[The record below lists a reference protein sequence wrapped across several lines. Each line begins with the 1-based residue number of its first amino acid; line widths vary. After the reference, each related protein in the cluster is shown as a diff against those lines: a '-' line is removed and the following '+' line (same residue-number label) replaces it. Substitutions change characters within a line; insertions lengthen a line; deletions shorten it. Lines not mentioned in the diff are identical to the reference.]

1 VRIRDKQL
9 APTIG
14 GRLVTVCAKN
24 VCCSVLVVKVNA
36 APVFPTWKIA
46 PPLSVQ
52 TFTAWKERERERR
65 GQEEKEEEG
74 AEGPCKANVMNEE
87 E

>member
-1 VRIRDKQL
+1 MRIRDKQL

-52 TFTAWKERERERR
+52 TFTAWKERERERER
-65 GQEEKEEEG
+65 GEDRKRKRRRGRKVHAKQT
-74 AEGPCKANVMNEE
+74 
-87 E
+87 